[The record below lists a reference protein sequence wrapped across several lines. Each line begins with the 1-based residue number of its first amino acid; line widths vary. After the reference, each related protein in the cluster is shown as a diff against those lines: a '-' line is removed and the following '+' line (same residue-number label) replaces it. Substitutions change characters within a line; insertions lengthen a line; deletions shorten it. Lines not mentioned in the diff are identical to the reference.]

1 MSAGKRPLRLG
12 TRSSQ
17 LAMWQAHHVAGLI
30 RKMPDAPEVELI
42 TIKTEG
48 DLILDVPLSSLP
60 GKNFFTREI
69 ETALLEDRIDLAV
82 HSLKDLATDM
92 PAGLML
98 GAVLEREDPRDVL
111 LSKGHVDMDGLP
123 RGARVGTSSLRR
135 IAFLR
140 RWRPDIEVVD
150 LRGNVP
156 TRIRKL
162 EEGQYDAIVL
172 AAAGVKRLGL
182 GDHISSFLP
191 LERILPAV
199 GQGAV
204 AIQVRQADANT
215 LRWVQP
221 LEDAATRSA
230 TGAERAL
237 LHELEGG
244 CQIPLGSLA
253 VVTDGKLTLS
263 ASICDTTG
271 NPSVDGQ
278 REGSAEDCESI
289 GSGLARD
296 LFEQG
301 GEAILKRLR
310 EPGS

>member
-30 RKMPDAPEVELI
+30 RKMPDAPEIELI

-92 PAGLML
+92 PPGLML
-98 GAVLEREDPRDVL
+98 GAVLEREDSRDVL
-111 LSKGHVDMDGLP
+111 CCRDGIDAETLP
-123 RGARVGTSSLRR
+123 QAARVGTSSLRR
-135 IAFLR
+135 RAFLLH
-140 RWRPDIEVVD
+140 WRPDLEIVD

-156 TRIRKL
+156 TRVRKL
-162 EEGQYDAIVL
+162 TEQSMDAIVL
-172 AAAGVKRLGL
+172 AAAGVIRLEL
-182 GDHISSFLP
+182 SEHISSYFP
-191 LERILPAV
+191 TEKFLPAV

-204 AIQVRQADANT
+204 AVQIRQDDDESM
-215 LRWVQP
+215 RWVQP
-221 LEDAATRSA
+221 LEDPATRSA

-244 CQIPLGSLA
+244 CQIPLGALA
-253 VVTDGKLTLS
+253 VVSDGTLTLS
-263 ASICDTTG
+263 AAICGTSGD
-271 NPSVDGQ
+271 PFVEGQ
-278 REGSAEDCESI
+278 RQGPTENCESI
-289 GSGLARD
+289 GQDLARD
-296 LFEQG
+296 LHDRG
-301 GEAILKRLR
+301 GAEILKKLR
-310 EPGS
+310 EI

>member
-92 PAGLML
+92 PPGLML
-98 GAVLEREDPRDVL
+98 GAVLEREDSRDVL
-111 LSKGHVDMDGLP
+111 CCRDGIDAETLP
-123 RGARVGTSSLRR
+123 QAARVGTSSLRR
-135 IAFLR
+135 RAFLLH
-140 RWRPDIEVVD
+140 WRPDLEIVD

-162 EEGQYDAIVL
+162 TEQSMDAIVL
-172 AAAGVKRLGL
+172 AAAGVIRLEL
-182 GDHISSFLP
+182 SEHISSYLP
-191 LERILPAV
+191 TEKFLPAV

-204 AIQVRQADANT
+204 AVQIRQDDDESM
-215 LRWVQP
+215 RWVQP
-221 LEDAATRSA
+221 LENPATRSA

-244 CQIPLGSLA
+244 CQIPLGALA
-253 VVTDGKLTLS
+253 VVSGGTLTLS
-263 ASICDTTG
+263 AAICGTSGD
-271 NPSVDGQ
+271 PFVEGQ
-278 REGSAEDCESI
+278 RQGPTENCESI
-289 GSGLARD
+289 GQDLARD
-296 LFEQG
+296 LHDRG
-301 GEAILKRLR
+301 GAEILRQLR
-310 EPGS
+310 EI

>member
-1 MSAGKRPLRLG
+1 
-12 TRSSQ
+12 
-17 LAMWQAHHVAGLI
+17 VEGLI
-30 RKMPDAPEVELI
+30 NAIPGSPDVELI
-42 TIKTEG
+42 KIKTEG
-48 DLILDVPLSSLP
+48 DRILDVPLSSLP

-69 ETALLEDRIDLAV
+69 EAALLDGRVDLAV

-92 PAGLML
+92 PSGLML

-111 LSKGHVDMDGLP
+111 LSKDHVDMEGLP

-172 AAAGVKRLGL
+172 AAAGVKRLGM
-182 GDHISSFLP
+182 GDHISSYLP

-204 AIQVRQADANT
+204 AIQVREGDANT

-221 LEDAATRSA
+221 LEHPATRGA
-230 TGAERAL
+230 TAAERAL

-263 ASICDTTG
+263 AAICDTTG
-271 NPSVDGQ
+271 SPSVDGQ
-278 REGSAEDCESI
+278 REGPAEDCESI
-289 GSGLARD
+289 GTGLAKD
-296 LFEQG
+296 LIDQG
-301 GEAILKRLR
+301 GTEILKRLR
-310 EPGS
+310 EPGN

>member
-92 PAGLML
+92 PPGLML
-98 GAVLEREDPRDVL
+98 GAVLEREDSRDVL
-111 LSKGHVDMDGLP
+111 CCRDGIDAETLP
-123 RGARVGTSSLRR
+123 QAARVGTSSLRR
-135 IAFLR
+135 RAFLLH
-140 RWRPDIEVVD
+140 WRPDLEIVD

-156 TRIRKL
+156 TRVRKL
-162 EEGQYDAIVL
+162 TEQSMDAIVL
-172 AAAGVKRLGL
+172 AAAGVIRLEL
-182 GDHISSFLP
+182 SEHISSYLP
-191 LERILPAV
+191 TEKFLPAV

-204 AIQVRQADANT
+204 AVQIRQDDDESM
-215 LRWVQP
+215 RWVQP
-221 LEDAATRSA
+221 LEDPATRSA

-244 CQIPLGSLA
+244 CQIPLGALA
-253 VVTDGKLTLS
+253 VVSDGTLTLS
-263 ASICDTTG
+263 AAICGTSGD
-271 NPSVDGQ
+271 PFVEGQ
-278 REGSAEDCESI
+278 RQGPTENCESI
-289 GSGLARD
+289 GQDLARD
-296 LFEQG
+296 LHDRG
-301 GEAILKRLR
+301 GAEILKKLR
-310 EPGS
+310 EI